1 MDMKK
6 ICLDGIKKD
15 VYIKVLR
22 EASEGLDPDMRRIYG
37 RTIETAAAAPSAMLL
52 TPAQKEISVSA
63 LDRYA
68 YQARGTDE
76 ELAAARD
83 MLDQLRMSR
92 KEYREKYK

>member
-6 ICLDGIKKD
+6 LDLDGIKKD
-15 VYIKVLR
+15 IYIKALQD
-22 EASEGLDPDMRRIYG
+22 ASDGLDADMRRIYG
-37 RTIETAAAAPSAMLL
+37 RTAETAAAAPGAMLL

-63 LDRYA
+63 LDRYV

-83 MLDQLRMSR
+83 MLDQLSMTR
-92 KEYREKYK
+92 KEYREK

>member
-6 ICLDGIKKD
+6 LGLDGIKKD
-15 VYIKVLR
+15 VYIEVLR

-37 RTIETAAAAPSAMLL
+37 RTIETAAAAPGAMLL

-63 LDRYA
+63 LDRYV
-68 YQARGTDE
+68 YMARGTDG

-83 MLDQLRMSR
+83 MLDQLSMTR
-92 KEYREKYK
+92 KEYRKK

>member
-6 ICLDGIKKD
+6 LGLDGIKKD
-15 VYIKVLR
+15 IYIKALQD
-22 EASEGLDPDMRRIYG
+22 ASDGLDADMRRIYG
-37 RTIETAAAAPSAMLL
+37 RTAETAAAAPGAMLL

-63 LDRYA
+63 LDRYV

-83 MLDQLRMSR
+83 MLDQLSMTR
-92 KEYREKYK
+92 KEYRKK